1 MSARHWWRYA
11 LAALAFVLI
20 SAAEFRY
27 AAIRGPGQWFGL
39 AEAAMGIVCALTAI
53 SCAATAVGLWM
64 MRREDVRARRE
75 AASRKAG
82 DR

>member
-11 LAALAFVLI
+11 AASLALAVI

-39 AEAAMGIVCALTAI
+39 AEAGMGILCALTAI
-53 SCAATAVGLWM
+53 SAAVTAWALWTV
-64 MRREDVRARRE
+64 RREDITAR
-75 AASRKAG
+75 SSTRKAG
-82 DR
+82 GK